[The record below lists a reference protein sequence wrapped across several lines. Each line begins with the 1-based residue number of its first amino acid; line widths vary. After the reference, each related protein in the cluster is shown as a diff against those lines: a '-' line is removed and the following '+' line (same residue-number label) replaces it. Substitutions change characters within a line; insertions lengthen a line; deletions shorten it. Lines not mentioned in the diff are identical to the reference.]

1 MCTSLVIWY
10 IVDGKTGGVIVFLW
24 FFIFVEIYFIL
35 KFPRFIVIVILSMVT
50 QILIIGYE
58 LEVRKIGVKA
68 GQSARKASAVANLA
82 RPRRSTDNLHIQSI
96 SSHRID

>member
-1 MCTSLVIWY
+1 MIWY

-50 QILIIGYE
+50 QILIIGYD
-58 LEVRKIGVKA
+58 LVVRKIGVKA
-68 GQSARKASAVANLA
+68 GQFARKPSAVADITRL
-82 RPRRSTDNLHIQSI
+82 RRSTDNLHIQSI